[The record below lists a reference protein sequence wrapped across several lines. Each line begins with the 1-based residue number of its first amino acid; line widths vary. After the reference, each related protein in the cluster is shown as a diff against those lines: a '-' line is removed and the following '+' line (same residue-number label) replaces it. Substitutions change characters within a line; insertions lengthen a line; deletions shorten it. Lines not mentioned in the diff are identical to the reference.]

1 MLFDQN
7 LDSRF
12 CFLAWMGSNEPRSG
26 RELQKVTARLVTTV
40 VLNLNFTKDF
50 LKKENSTSKCLH
62 LTEEGI

>member
-12 CFLAWMGSNEPRSG
+12 CFLAWMGSNEPSSG

-62 LTEEGI
+62 STKEGI